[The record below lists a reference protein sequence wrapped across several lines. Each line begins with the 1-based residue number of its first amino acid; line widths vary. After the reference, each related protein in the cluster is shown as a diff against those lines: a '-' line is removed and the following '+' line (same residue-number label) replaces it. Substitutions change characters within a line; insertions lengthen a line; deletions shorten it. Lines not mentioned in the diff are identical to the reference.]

1 MASKEDAG
9 AWREWRELRAIE
21 TLKARYFR
29 LLDTKQWDA
38 WRALFTEDFE
48 GHVQGPH
55 PDIHFASADEMVE
68 TNRKVL
74 AEAPTVHHG
83 HTPEITLTGPDT
95 AEGIWAMVDV
105 VTLGDGFT
113 GYGHYHEAYRK
124 VEGGWK
130 IAKLRLTRTLIVP
143 GVTRLEA

>member
-1 MASKEDAG
+1 MTGDDDA
-9 AWREWRELRAIE
+9 ACWREWRELRAIE
-21 TLKARYFR
+21 ALKARYFR

-38 WRALFTEDFE
+38 WRALFTDDFE
-48 GHVQGPH
+48 GHVEGPH

-74 AEAPTVHHG
+74 ADAPTAHHG

-113 GYGHYHEAYRK
+113 GYGHYHETYRK
-124 VEGGWK
+124 VDGSWK
-130 IAKLRLTRTLIVP
+130 IAKLRLTRTLVVP
-143 GVTRLEA
+143 GVKQREA